1 MISAI
6 VLAGGKGVRM
16 GSNTKKQFLNVYGK
30 PALVW
35 SLEAFQNS
43 VVDEIVLVC
52 SEEDKD
58 FCRKDII
65 EKYGITKCTKLAEGG
80 RERYFSVYNGLNECS
95 GDYVMI
101 HDGARLCVMTET
113 INNAA
118 KMLLEKGSCCVGTKA
133 TDTMDILNE
142 DGSVREQP
150 ERRLMW
156 VAQTPQCFR
165 LSDIKSG
172 YEKALK
178 VGETKITDDVY
189 VAMKYGNVKVYTLD
203 DGADNVKL
211 TTWKDLILAESIL
224 ERKAEL

>member
-16 GSNTKKQFLNVYGK
+16 GSDTKKQFLNVYGK

-58 FCRKDII
+58 FCHKDII